1 MSRKCDISSKS
12 RLKGNTV
19 SHAHN
24 KRRKFWES
32 NLLSKRLFNSETGKW
47 MRLKVSA
54 RMLRE
59 IDRKGLAA
67 ALRDH
72 GYSE

>member
-1 MSRKCDISSKS
+1 MARKCDISGKG
-12 RLKGNTV
+12 RQKGNTV

-24 KRRKFWES
+24 KRIKFWQV
-32 NLLSKRLFNSETGKW
+32 NLKTKRLFNSETRTW
-47 MRLKVSA
+47 TRVRVSV

-72 GYSE
+72 GSLS

>member
-1 MSRKCDISSKS
+1 MSRKCEISG
-12 RLKGNTV
+12 KGRQKGFNV

-24 KRRKFWES
+24 KRKKFWEV
-32 NLLSKRLFNSETGKW
+32 NLRTKRLFNSETGKW
-47 MRLKVSA
+47 TKIRVSA

-72 GYSE
+72 AV